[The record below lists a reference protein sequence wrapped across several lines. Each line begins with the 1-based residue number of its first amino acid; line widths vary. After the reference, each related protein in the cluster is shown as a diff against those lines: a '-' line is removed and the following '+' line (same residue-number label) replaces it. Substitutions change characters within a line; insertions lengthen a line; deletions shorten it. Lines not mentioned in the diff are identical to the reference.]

1 MKLSGK
7 SSSDNYQI
15 NELIL
20 SDVKLL
26 SELITLC
33 TTIKGLQALISVILH
48 LLLSTSYVLP
58 CTKIDDQKQLLLAI
72 IQFIENIFSTN
83 IDKNILHFTMIIII
97 NLRTNCVLGDND
109 DETTISSS
117 ISQQFGSTT
126 VSSSINNRLSQL
138 NINRNQDQEHMSDIE
153 G

>member
-83 IDKNILHFTMIIII
+83 MDTNIVHFTMIIII
-97 NLRTNCVLGDND
+97 NLRTNLINKG
-109 DETTISSS
+109 ISDHGHFVQCLTSL
-117 ISQQFGSTT
+117 IINSTP
-126 VSSSINNRLSQL
+126 INLT
-138 NINRNQDQEHMSDIE
+138 DQCLDFY
-153 G
+153 